1 MNKMF
6 TQPTGSVAKQTNKQS
21 IARLLGIKSAQV
33 GYLDKSDPIEAYS
46 VLYDEVSQLSFYRGA
61 ATGIPITWSH
71 NITLDTLDITT
82 TTGTYS
88 LALANKVVELK
99 NSLSSEEL
107 GEGADTVK
115 VRKGRASSIPARTV
129 AEMLLDGTAGLR
141 KNFGAIGNG
150 VADDT
155 AAINDMWECMY
166 DASYKRFGA
175 LTDEAAI
182 SFMLQKG
189 PAVMVENG
197 VYVYSG
203 TGLNLPTG
211 AAFVL
216 NIRGESALSTKFL
229 ITSDAY
235 LFDLD
240 NNPVHTYLGNMT
252 IHGGRGAV
260 RMKSTSRTTAGIH
273 LFEHLRLSRFSECGI
288 GNNSIDM
295 PYFRVRDCIFYGDL
309 ESQPICV
316 CVSGLSAGGY
326 IRDNIFSDFRYGIK
340 LAVGRQGTDV
350 VNGPATP
357 YNIEGND
364 FYRTGNRGGIDPDT
378 REFVQYASYDVWIEP
393 GATATNSGRAIRFAG
408 NKFGQESLVSPD
420 AHILIADSATTGATD
435 SLNGDKAHVETL
447 SSGFVSGLLFEGNN
461 VNSANGAYIAP
472 FIRSFTP
479 NLGNT
484 YISDLYD
491 NDMPSRIIEFSPL
504 VTQSQIVNISRTN
517 IFEPKSCLALQKG
530 VEPKLLSNLNDVLK
544 VIDPNCWFVGHP
556 QVPTPLVGSQMTNFV
571 SLYAGPTSKI
581 AVVDATKS
589 SVNNSYGGVFEA
601 TEVTLASISGR
612 AYTTISSLVA
622 GQQHYFDFELKR
634 GSTNSVQSVKVE
646 ILSPDTKTLY
656 LRRIILLD
664 SISRWQKVVLP
675 FIPSVSGQVIIKFSS
690 NTFIEGVA
698 TNFIIGNLN
707 VYINS
712 NPINTGHNGG
722 LGGTW
727 STQHTL
733 KGIRHEWYDA
743 SGNLRGKVGAP
754 TSDTDGVIISAN
766 PVI

>member
-1 MNKMF
+1 MNPQF
-6 TQPTGSVAKQTNKQS
+6 SQPGGSVSKDVNKQS
-21 IARLLGIKSAQV
+21 IARVFGVKMSEVAYLKVGLIVDGYKILYDKLTQTCWYRGTAIGSVTSWLISGGALNLVTSAGTTTLILARSGDTV
-33 GYLDKSDPIEAYS
+33 REDLSDPSSGKGGEM
-46 VLYDEVSQLSFYRGA
+46 VV
-61 ATGIPITWSH
+61 IP
-71 NITLDTLDITT
+71 
-82 TTGTYS
+82 
-88 LALANKVVELK
+88 
-99 NSLSSEEL
+99 
-107 GEGADTVK
+107 
-115 VRKGRASSIPARTV
+115 KGRAKEIPARSVTD
-129 AEMLLDGTAGLR
+129 MMLDGTAGLR
-141 KNFGAIGNG
+141 KNFGAKGNG
-150 VADDT
+150 SAIDT
-155 AAINDMWECMY
+155 QAINDMWESAY
-166 DASYKRFGA
+166 DALYKRFGP
-175 LTDEAAI
+175 LPDEAAI

-189 PAVMVENG
+189 PLSIIENG
-197 VYVYSG
+197 VYIYDG
-203 TGLNLPTG
+203 PGLDLPTG
-211 AAFVL
+211 ASFIL
-216 NIRGESALSTKFL
+216 NVRGESALSTKIL
-229 ITSDAY
+229 IESDSY
-235 LFDLD
+235 LFDLT
-240 NNPVHTYLGNMT
+240 NNPIYSNLSDLT

-260 RMKSTSRTTAGIH
+260 RMKSTARTTAGIH
-273 LFEHLRLSRFSECGI
+273 MFKNLRLSRFSECGI

-309 ESQPICV
+309 ESQPIGV

-378 REFVQYASYDVWIEP
+378 QEFVQYASYDVWIEP

-408 NKFGQESLVSPD
+408 NKFGQEFLVSPD
-420 AHILIADSATTGATD
+420 SHVLIADSATTGATD

-447 SSGFVSGLLFEGNN
+447 SSGFISGLLFEGNN

-484 YISDLYD
+484 HISDLYD

-544 VIDPNCWFVGHP
+544 VVDPNCWFAGHP

-571 SLYAGPTSKI
+571 SLYAGPTSGI
-581 AVVDATKS
+581 TVAAATKS

-601 TEVTLASISGR
+601 SEITLDSGGRAFAVISGG
-612 AYTTISSLVA
+612 LE
-622 GQQHYFDFELKR
+622 GQQHYIDFELKR
-634 GSTNSVQSVKVE
+634 GSSNPVQSVKVE
-646 ILSPDTKTLY
+646 ILSPDTNTIY
-656 LRRIILLD
+656 MRRIVLLD
-664 SISRWQKVVLP
+664 SIPRWQRVILP
-675 FIPSVSGQVIIKFSS
+675 FVPSVTGQFIVRFTSATFVSG
-690 NTFIEGVA
+690 TA
-698 TNFIIGNLN
+698 TNFILGNLN
-707 VYINS
+707 VYINN

-727 STQHTL
+727 SVQHTV
-733 KGIRHEWYDA
+733 KGTRHEWYDA
-743 SGNLRGKVGAP
+743 SGNLRSKVGAP
-754 TSDTDGVIISAN
+754 TSANDGVIISAN
-766 PVI
+766 PVL

>member
-1 MNKMF
+1 MNKTF
-6 TQPTGSVAKQTNKQS
+6 TQPTGPVAKRTNKQA
-21 IARLLGIKSAQV
+21 IARLLGIKTAQV
-33 GYLDKSDPIEAYS
+33 GYLNTSTPTEAYS
-46 VLYDEVSQLSFYRGA
+46 VLYDEVSQLPFYRGN
-61 ATGIPITWSH
+61 ATGTPISWLY
-71 NITLDTLDITT
+71 NATLNVLDITT
-82 TTGTYS
+82 TAGSYS
-88 LALANKVVELK
+88 LVLANKVIELK
-99 NSLSSEEL
+99 NDLASEDA
-107 GEGADTVK
+107 GKGADTIK
-115 VRKGRASSIPARTV
+115 VRKGRASAIPARTV
-129 AEMLLDGTAGLR
+129 AEMLLDGMAGLR

-150 VADDT
+150 IADDT

-175 LTDEAAI
+175 LADEAAI

-189 PAVMVENG
+189 PAILVENG

-203 TGLNLPTG
+203 TGLNLPAG

-252 IHGGRGAV
+252 VHGGRGAV
-260 RMKSTSRTTAGIH
+260 RMKSTSRATAGIH

-350 VNGPATP
+350 ANGPATP

-364 FYRTGNRGGIDPDT
+364 FYRTGNRGAIDPDT
-378 REFVQYASYDVWIEP
+378 QEFVQYASYDVWIEP

-408 NKFGQESLVSPD
+408 NKFGQEYLVSPD
-420 AHILIADSATTGATD
+420 SHVLIADAATLGATD

-447 SSGFVSGLLFEGNN
+447 STGFVSGLLFEGNN
-461 VNSANGAYIAP
+461 VNSANGSYIAP

-479 NLGNT
+479 NVGNC
-484 YISDLYD
+484 YVGDLYD
-491 NDMPSRIIEFSPL
+491 NDMPSRIIEYSPL
-504 VTQSQIVNISRTN
+504 VTQASITNLARTN
-517 IFEPKSCLALQKG
+517 IFAPKSCLGLQKG
-530 VEPKLLSNLNDVLK
+530 VEPKLISNLNDVFK
-544 VIDPNCWFVGHP
+544 VLDTNNWYAGHP
-556 QVPTPLVGSQMTNFV
+556 QVPTPLIGAQQSNFV
-571 SLYAGPTSKI
+571 SLYAGPTSGLTV
-581 AVVDATKS
+581 ADATKT
-589 SVNNSYGGVFEA
+589 SVNNSYGGVYEA
-601 TEVTLASISGR
+601 SEITLASGGR
-612 AYTTISSLVA
+612 AYTVVSGMVA
-622 GQQHYFDFELKR
+622 GQQHYIDFELKR
-634 GSTNSVQSVKVE
+634 GSSNPVQSVKVE
-646 ILSPDTKTLY
+646 ILSTDTTVLY
-656 LRRIILLD
+656 LRRIILID
-664 SISRWQKVVLP
+664 TISRWQRVILP
-675 FIPSVSGQVIIKFSS
+675 FIPSVSGQVIVRFTSS
-690 NTFIEGVA
+690 TFIKGSA
-698 TNFIIGNLN
+698 TNFIVGNLN
-707 VYINS
+707 VYINN

-727 STQHTL
+727 SIQHTVR
-733 KGIRHEWYDA
+733 GNRHEWYDA
-743 SGNLRGKVGAP
+743 SGNLRAKVGAP
-754 TSDTDGVIISAN
+754 TSATDGVVISAN